1 MKCPFLLQE
10 YLIQHIQE
18 TLKCDSN
25 PESTGPTEGKTNA
38 FTVAGA
44 KGWAQLKTACQTN
57 AYGASCV
64 WPSEE
69 RVKGRR
75 SLSEVWVRSPLK
87 GLQQAAA
94 GSGSLGS
101 GIEDSGKPKE
111 RIQKLQLQR
120 KRRWAALKEKG
131 RCEEESSK
139 RLAESHRWCLVYL
152 NSTKT
157 SQVSI

>member
-1 MKCPFLLQE
+1 MSLSAARISDTAHSGNIKVWFKSRIYRANWGEDKCIYCCWSKRMSPAENCMSDKRLWSILR
-10 YLIQHIQE
+10 H
-18 TLKCDSN
+18 
-25 PESTGPTEGKTNA
+25 
-38 FTVAGA
+38 
-44 KGWAQLKTACQTN
+44 
-57 AYGASCV
+57 V
-64 WPSEE
+64 WQSEE

-94 GSGSLGS
+94 GSGILGS

-111 RIQKLQLQR
+111 RIQKLKLQR

>member
-1 MKCPFLLQE
+1 M
-10 YLIQHIQE
+10 
-18 TLKCDSN
+18 
-25 PESTGPTEGKTNA
+25 
-38 FTVAGA
+38 
-44 KGWAQLKTACQTN
+44 
-57 AYGASCV
+57 
-64 WPSEE
+64 
-69 RVKGRR
+69 
-75 SLSEVWVRSPLK
+75 SLSAARISDTAHSGNIKVWFKSRIYRANWGEDKCIYCCWSKRMSPAENCMSDKRLWSILRLAVRREGEREKIPHEVWVRSPLK

-111 RIQKLQLQR
+111 RIQKLKLQR